1 MDDTEEALNK
11 QLENL
16 KRLMVSLD
24 ISGKSQETFDDNPE
38 DKSDYL

>member
-16 KRLMVSLD
+16 ERLMVSLD
-24 ISGKSQETFDDNPE
+24 ITGKGLETFDYNPE
-38 DKSDYL
+38 DNN